1 MERNRE
7 RGLEPHQVRC
17 AWLMALACLVTM
29 GWTPT
34 TAFAQ
39 ERPEREIRKEEVEV
53 EGEYGDT
60 AIDAADEAVEVPMEP
75 VVTPMTDEKM
85 SEAQLDEAQEAIE
98 KAQRELDE
106 AKLQM
111 ELMGRKMAPEPV
123 PVPGTD
129 VGLVEVDGR
138 AKKLQWSLND
148 DGTLYM
154 RMLMW
159 LQVWARSIQ
168 MNPGSEVLGD
178 TNDWY
183 HDIAIRRARLLWF
196 GQIFPRTFILLHVG
210 INNQTFRNARKPQ
223 VFFHDAWAEFQVSR
237 NKALYLGA
245 GLIYWNGISRQT
257 NASTITLMSLDA
269 PIMNWPL
276 IELEDQF
283 ARQLGVFAKG
293 KFGLFDYRVAVT
305 RPFTPFDVDTPA
317 RATSADCQNG
327 NPGNLNCGGVA
338 STTGNYRY
346 TNSWGYAG
354 YFQFQFND
362 IESNVLPYTVGTYIG
377 AKRVFNWGFGGYA
390 HPNGA
395 QYVLEDGTGK
405 AVPVLIGST
414 DLFLDQPFGEK
425 GGKDTGALTWY
436 GVYQFQSFGP
446 NNLRQVGIMNP
457 ATGTSST
464 TVRGTG
470 NQYPLIGTG
479 HSLYSEL
486 GILMPGHL
494 GEEIKFQPYINW
506 QGSSFQALDAWMHH
520 VGVGLNMFIHRHNA
534 KVSIEYRNRPIFNN
548 AANGNGV
555 ESRKGNS
562 FIMQWHIF
570 I

>member
-1 MERNRE
+1 
-7 RGLEPHQVRC
+7 
-17 AWLMALACLVTM
+17 M
-29 GWTPT
+29 GWAPS
-34 TAFAQ
+34 TALAQ
-39 ERPEREIRKEEVEV
+39 ERTEREIRAEEVAE
-53 EGEYGDT
+53 EGAFGTT
-60 AIDAADEAVEVPMEP
+60 ALDEADEAVETVVPLEP
-75 VVTPMTDEKM
+75 AMTPAEMT
-85 SEAQLDEAQEAIE
+85 EAQLDEAQAAIE
-98 KAQRELDE
+98 QAERELEE
-106 AKLQM
+106 AKRQM
-111 ELMGRKMAPEPV
+111 ELMGRKIAEEPV

-148 DGTLYM
+148 EGTLYM

-183 HDIAIRRARLLWF
+183 HDVAIRRARLLWF
-196 GQIFPRTFILLHVG
+196 GQIFPRTMILLHIG

-223 VFFHDAWAEFQVSR
+223 LFFHDAWAEFQVSR

-245 GLIYWNGISRQT
+245 GLLYWNGISRQT

-276 IELEDQF
+276 IETEDQF
-283 ARQLGVFAKG
+283 ARQLGFYAKG

-305 RPFTPFDVDTPA
+305 RPFTSQDGDTPA

-327 NPGNLNCGGVA
+327 TSGNLNCDITASATGGFR
-338 STTGNYRY
+338 N
-346 TNSWGYAG
+346 TNSWAYAG
-354 YFQFQFND
+354 YFQFQFQD

-377 AKRVFNWGFGGYA
+377 AKQVFNWGFGGYA
-390 HPNGA
+390 HPNGI
-395 QYVLEDGTGK
+395 QYVTDSGETKVL
-405 AVPVLIGST
+405 PVVIGST

-425 GGKDTGALTWY
+425 GSKDTGALTWY
-436 GVYQFQSFGP
+436 GVYQYQSFGP
-446 NNLRQVGIMNP
+446 SNLRVTGIMNP
-457 ATGTSST
+457 ATSTSTT
-464 TVRGTG
+464 TVRGSG

-479 HSLYSEL
+479 HHLYSEL

-494 GEEIKFQPYINW
+494 GEEIKFQPYLNW
-506 QGSSFQALDAWMHH
+506 HGASYQALNAWMHH

-534 KVSIEYRNRPIFNN
+534 KVSIEYRNRPIFFNN
-548 AANGNGV
+548 DNGNGV